1 MNSSRLPLKPPLHQ
15 GQNPRSCWLSVLL
28 WEGGRLER
36 EGLGKPRWVFCR
48 VPWGNG
54 ELWWVLEHE
63 SDTSQSLWRKDLR
76 CGSSRGRAC
85 THEYAHLSATHART
99 CTHTLQWAHVHME
112 ELVFIQPHTF
122 SHTDRQQCMCPHT
135 NLFTY
140 ASRHPQCTLWYR

>member
-1 MNSSRLPLKPPLHQ
+1 M
-15 GQNPRSCWLSVLL
+15 
-28 WEGGRLER
+28 
-36 EGLGKPRWVFCR
+36 
-48 VPWGNG
+48 PWGNG

-112 ELVFIQPHTF
+112 ELISIQPHTF
-122 SHTDRQQCMCPHT
+122 SHTGSNVCVHT
-135 NLFTY
+135 QTFSPMQ
-140 ASRHPQCTLWYR
+140 ADTLSVHFGTDNSCSHWYTTLDPLTRALTLKHRSAEQPPPAAHGRTLDKPPPAKL